1 MVHTGG
7 AYLSLNQ
14 KLTFLYYSFGI
25 YGLKNFIIQDDESVI
40 QKMLFGIE
48 KITRTDSK
56 ITLKNITFLMNACKN
71 LNKAEIVNL
80 SDTAGEFS
88 YFFQSFGSKLSRSVI
103 L

>member
-1 MVHTGG
+1 
-7 AYLSLNQ
+7 
-14 KLTFLYYSFGI
+14 
-25 YGLKNFIIQDDESVI
+25 
-40 QKMLFGIE
+40 MLFGIE

-88 YFFQSFGSKLSRSVI
+88 YFFQSFGNKLSRSVI